1 MYTTLESPVTYA
13 VEPSLLSSY
22 IDPMSFSQRLKNV
35 ITYYVTGALFDY
47 IIRQQDKYV
56 EEHFGPDYPSNPDAV
71 KDFSL
76 ILVNQHWAL
85 NGVRPL
91 VPAIVPVG
99 GLHIVDH
106 NETLSHVCTV

>member
-1 MYTTLESPVTYA
+1 MFSTYA
-13 VEPSLLSSY
+13 V
-22 IDPMSFSQRLKNV
+22 PMTFFQRLNNV
-35 ITYYVTGALFDY
+35 ITYYVTSVVFGY
-47 IIRQQDKYV
+47 VIRQQDKYV
-56 EEHFGPDYPSNPDAV
+56 QQNFGPDYPSNPDAV

-76 ILVNQHWAL
+76 VLVNQHWSL
-85 NGVRPL
+85 NGIRPL